1 MRNETTSFLFVDDDA
16 VSIAKFKRFMT
27 EAGINNPL
35 FTASDGVQALEILR
49 GQGGHEKLQQPYLV
63 ILDLSMPR
71 MDGFEFL
78 DVVRADPDLKDII
91 IYMMT
96 TSENQADIESALERG
111 ADGYFPKDQAKVGF
125 QQVTLA
131 GKALSDP
138 DGVQHVSL

>member
-1 MRNETTSFLFVDDDA
+1 
-16 VSIAKFKRFMT
+16 MT

>member
-27 EAGINNPL
+27 EADINNPL
-35 FTASDGVQALEILR
+35 FTVSDGVQALEILR

>member
-49 GQGGHEKLQQPYLV
+49 GQGSHEKLQQPYLV